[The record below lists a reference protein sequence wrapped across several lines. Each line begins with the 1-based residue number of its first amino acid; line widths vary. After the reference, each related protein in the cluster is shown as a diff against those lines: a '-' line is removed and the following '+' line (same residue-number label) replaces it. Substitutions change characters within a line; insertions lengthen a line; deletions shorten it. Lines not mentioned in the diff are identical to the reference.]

1 MLTFCYFSLIVARL
15 ISLYKIIE
23 YLWFTIHQSAQP
35 DAPISG
41 SPPSYQRGS
50 SFLWVMVAAPM
61 IDASRSYERSLSLL
75 SAIPIIPIS
84 VDWAAAITGTL
95 WSASPEGG
103 DEASHPP
110 SSPWVSGHQ
119 DHSGSPWFAGHAESL
134 SLLRCHEAS
143 ASAGFIASSIKIQVL
158 PISMVLLPALIGRFF
173 VLKDK
178 IALLSLTVFRAR

>member
-15 ISLYKIIE
+15 ISLYKIIVISMI
-23 YLWFTIHQSAQP
+23 YNSPVSAAWRSYQRQPSFLSARLILPMGDGCRSYDRCFTFLWTQLIIL
-35 DAPISG
+35 ISDTHH
-41 SPPSYQRGS
+41 SYQRG
-50 SFLWVMVAAPM
+50 
-61 IDASRSYERSLSLL
+61 R
-75 SAIPIIPIS
+75 
-84 VDWAAAITGTL
+84 AAAITGTL

-143 ASAGFIASSIKIQVL
+143 VSAGFIASSIKIQVL

-178 IALLSLTVFRAR
+178 IALLSLMVFRAR